1 MNTKP
6 IENINFPVW
15 REKNKLRELFP
26 GAILFQENF
35 IKILIEGKTGG
46 GGEGANFSHLVE

>member
-15 REKNKLRELFP
+15 CEKNKLRELFP
-26 GAILFQENF
+26 GAILFQENV
-35 IKILIEGKTGG
+35 IKILIEGKSGG
-46 GGEGANFSHLVE
+46 WS